1 MPKRLYTGFSFFN
14 LLISIAIRL
23 CLIIAIILIY
33 PHYNENPT
41 VIAVVL
47 FICGL
52 FIFVIGNDEIIVYE
66 DRVIETDFSFW
77 KLIFRNRNKTVFF
90 TELKRAYIKEKPKP
104 TISEAVV
111 AIGILAMFKTRHPD
125 KYKLN
130 TIFFE
135 LNDGSTTKWL
145 TDLDN
150 TVVTEITDTI
160 NSALQ
165 RNIKK

>member
-1 MPKRLYTGFSFFN
+1 MPKRLYTGFSFIN
-14 LLISIAIRL
+14 LLWSLVIRVAL
-23 CLIIAIILIY
+23 VIAIILTY
-33 PHYNENPT
+33 PHYNDNPP

-47 FICGL
+47 FLCGL
-52 FIFVIGNDEIIVYE
+52 FILVLGNDEIIVYE

-90 TELKRAYIKEKPKP
+90 TELKRAYTEEKPKP
-104 TISEAVV
+104 TLTEATV
-111 AIGILAMFKTRHPD
+111 AIAALAIFKTRHPD

-145 TDLDN
+145 TDLDS
-150 TVVTEITDTI
+150 TVVSEITETI